1 MPDRR
6 AHRRAHRPAPRR
18 ASLILVVV
26 PAGGG
31 EEEPAAGSYAA
42 VAFEGQ
48 RLLAAELSERLAERG
63 ARVAALPTA
72 RLPQGEPFHWGR
84 WYAAGARAALETA
97 ADEGAAPRALGY
109 AGAGAL
115 ALVDDAQLD
124 DLRSAAKG
132 EVVGNNRYSADAF
145 VVAGD
150 VDRALDALEACAS
163 DNAAVRCLE
172 AAGWT
177 SRDFSGA
184 PWSRFDVDTP
194 LDLALLRLATRLPG
208 VRPIAAA
215 VFDHL
220 ESAALPGGSRL
231 GVPNLAPLG
240 DVIRDREAQL
250 VLAGRVPASALA
262 YLETESACRV
272 RCFVEER
279 GMRSAPD
286 DVPRSLLADWAARL
300 GPDDLVRELSGL
312 GDAVILDTRVVMAGL
327 AGSSDAAAWPPEEER
342 FASDFLDAGPIAT
355 PWLAELTEAAASSPV
370 PFLLGGHALVSD
382 GLRILVDIAWL
393 GR

>member
-6 AHRRAHRPAPRR
+6 AHRSPRR
-18 ASLILVVV
+18 RAPLILVVD

-31 EEEPAAGSYAA
+31 KERPAPGSYAA

-48 RLLAAELSERLAERG
+48 RLLAAELSERLVERG
-63 ARVAALPTA
+63 AKVAALPTA
-72 RLPQGEPFHWGR
+72 RPPQGEPFHWGR

-97 ADEGAAPRALGY
+97 AEGGALRAIGY

-150 VDRALDALEACAS
+150 VDGALDALDACAS
-163 DNAAVRCLE
+163 DNAALRCLE

-184 PWSRFDVDTP
+184 LWSRFDVDTP
-194 LDLALLRLATRLPG
+194 LDLAMLRLASRLPG
-208 VRPIAAA
+208 VRPLAAPVA
-215 VFDHL
+215 DHL
-220 ESAALPGGSRL
+220 ESAELPGGSRL

-262 YLETESACRV
+262 HLETESACRV

-286 DVPRSLLADWAARL
+286 AVPRSLLADWAARL
-300 GPDDLVRELSGL
+300 GPGDLVRELGGL

-342 FASDFLDAGPIAT
+342 FASDFLDPGPIAT

>member
-1 MPDRR
+1 M
-6 AHRRAHRPAPRR
+6 AEGVEPAGP
-18 ASLILVVV
+18 LILVVD
-26 PAGGG
+26 PASGG
-31 EEEPAAGSYAA
+31 EVPLPRTYAA

-48 RLLAAELSERLAERG
+48 RLLAAELSERLAGRG
-63 ARVAALPTA
+63 AEVAALPTA
-72 RLPQGEPFHWGR
+72 RPPAGEPFHWGS
-84 WYAAGARAALETA
+84 WYGAGARVALDA
-97 ADEGAAPRALGY
+97 SGARGASFDAIGY

-124 DLRSAAKG
+124 DLRSAALG
-132 EVVGNNRYSADAF
+132 EVVANNRFSTDAF
-145 VVAGD
+145 AVAGEIE
-150 VDRALDALEACAS
+150 RALAALEACPS

-172 AAGWT
+172 ASGWT
-177 SRDFSGA
+177 SRDFSAA

-208 VRPIAAA
+208 VRPVAAA
-215 VFDHL
+215 VADHL
-220 ESAALPGGSRL
+220 ESAELPGGRPL
-231 GVPNLAPLG
+231 DVPHLAAVG

-279 GMRSAPD
+279 GMRSAPHA
-286 DVPRSLLADWAARL
+286 VPRSMLADWAARL
-300 GPDDLVRELSGL
+300 GPDDLVRELAGL

-342 FASDFLDAGPIAT
+342 FASDFLDADPIAT
-355 PWLAELTEAAASSPV
+355 PWLAELTAAAESAPV

-382 GLRILVDIAWL
+382 GLLILVDAAWL

>member
-1 MPDRR
+1 MPE
-6 AHRRAHRPAPRR
+6 RPAP
-18 ASLILVVV
+18 LILVVD
-26 PAGGG
+26 PAGGDADR
-31 EEEPAAGSYAA
+31 PDPGSYAA
-42 VAFEGQ
+42 AALDGQ
-48 RLLAAELSERLAERG
+48 RLLAAELSERLAARG
-63 ARVAALPTA
+63 AEVASLPTA
-72 RLPQGEPFHWGR
+72 RPSAGEPFHWGR
-84 WYAAGARAALETA
+84 WYSAGARAAL
-97 ADEGAAPRALGY
+97 DGAGARGASFEAIGY

-124 DLRSAAKG
+124 DLRSATPG
-132 EVVGNNRYSADAF
+132 EVIANNRYSADAF

-150 VDRALDALEACAS
+150 PERAVDALSACPS

-172 AAGWT
+172 AGGWNW
-177 SRDFSGA
+177 RDFSGA

-208 VRPIAAA
+208 VRSLPGP
-215 VFDHL
+215 VVDHL
-220 ESAALPGGSRL
+220 ETAQRPGGRGL
-231 GVPNLAPLG
+231 DVPQLAAVG

-286 DVPRSLLADWAARL
+286 ARPRSLLADWAARL
-300 GPDDLVRELSGL
+300 GPGDLVRELAGL
-312 GDAVILDTRVVMAGL
+312 GDAVILDTRVLMAGL
-327 AGSSDAAAWPPEEER
+327 AGSSDAGAWPPEEER
-342 FASDFLDAGPIAT
+342 FASDFLDVDPIAT
-355 PWLAELTEAAASSPV
+355 PWLTELTAAAASAPV

-382 GLRILVDIAWL
+382 GLRILVDVAWL

>member
-1 MPDRR
+1 MPDLR
-6 AHRRAHRPAPRR
+6 AP
-18 ASLILVVV
+18 LILVVD

-31 EEEPAAGSYAA
+31 EEVPAPGSYAA

-48 RLLAAELSERLAERG
+48 RLLAAELSERLAAHG
-63 ARVAALPTA
+63 AEVAPLPTA
-72 RLPQGEPFHWGR
+72 RPPEGEPFRWGR
-84 WYAAGARAALETA
+84 WYGAGARAALDSA
-97 ADEGAAPRALGY
+97 GDGGASDQAIGY

-124 DLRSAAKG
+124 DLRSAAPG
-132 EVVGNNRYSADAF
+132 EVVANNRYSADAF

-150 VDRALDALEACAS
+150 LDRALVALDACAS

-177 SRDFSGA
+177 SRDLSAA

-208 VRPIAAA
+208 MRSVAGA
-215 VFDHL
+215 VAGHL
-220 ESAALPGGSRL
+220 ESAELPGGRRL
-231 GVPNLAPLG
+231 EVPHLAAVG
-240 DVIRDREAQL
+240 DVLRDREAQL

-262 YLETESACRV
+262 YLEIESACRV

-286 DVPRSLLADWAARL
+286 AVPRSLLADWAARL
-300 GPDDLVRELSGL
+300 GPGDLVRELSDL

-327 AGSSDAAAWPPEEER
+327 AGSSDAAAWPSEEER
-342 FASDFLDAGPIAT
+342 FASDFLDAEPITT
-355 PWLAELTEAAASSPV
+355 PWLAELTAAAASAPI

-382 GLRILVDIAWL
+382 GLRILVDVAWL